1 MHVERVQRELLPF
14 SPLHARNSPWRDW
27 VRAPVIWEER
37 RAGQVTR
44 RRHAPCSLAPRVT
57 FGRAHVF
64 TFSLPRV
71 CCRMGWLKN
80 TPWREAACLSWKWC
94 DCYCYGKGALPCRS
108 GNVQA
113 WSLLVPETSPRTCN
127 KIWSSACAIK
137 KNFIQI
143 WLLSVWIALLHSLA
157 NFSSHVFVVNTLT
170 CAHKSL
176 APLVFF
182 FLSFFFF
189 FLGCYLNSKEYQYNA
204 FIPMHRHYPS
214 LAPASLSHSSCRRSS
229 IPMNTVA
236 LIRLLCVCQ
245 SKQNCFIVQIPFSLL
260 FVWCSTPLS
269 RSLYF
274 RLCAVRPK
282 A

>member
-176 APLVFF
+176 APLVLFF
-182 FLSFFFF
+182 FLFFFSFFFR
-189 FLGCYLNSKEYQYNA
+189 LLLKQRRVSIQCLHPYAS
-204 FIPMHRHYPS
+204 
-214 LAPASLSHSSCRRSS
+214 SLSFSRTSFSVS
-229 IPMNTVA
+229 QQLQA
-236 LIRLLCVCQ
+236 LLHPHEYCC
-245 SKQNCFIVQIPFSLL
+245 
-260 FVWCSTPLS
+260 T
-269 RSLYF
+269 Y
-274 RLCAVRPK
+274 
-282 A
+282 